1 MTLDTIRDKEPFN
14 QLSHRLE
21 AQQTEDTQFVG
32 SEDEGGIDFGK
43 VLGALR
49 RQSWVIF
56 GTTMLC
62 AAMGGI
68 KAATDTPIYQ
78 AQFELLAEPVSLES
92 QVISATTPESS
103 SREELVGV
111 IPNEAKLKVL
121 KSPRVLEPLI
131 KDLQSEY
138 PELSYDSLTNNLA
151 LSIDQENNIIQ
162 VNYTHEESEQ
172 VRAVLENLKDAY
184 LEFSL
189 EVRQSELNKG
199 LQFVEKQLPK
209 LRSRVDQIQSR
220 LQRLRQENNFI
231 DPTMEAEQLSDQIG
245 GFVEQRL
252 EVQAQLDEA
261 QLLAQDLQ
269 KELSQQSI
277 EKASASALTTPRYEA
292 LLEELQ
298 NIDTEI
304 AKESAIFSEN
314 SPKIQTLRQQR
325 QQLVPLL
332 RAEAQRAQRQ
342 VESQIRE
349 LQARDRA
356 LGQTIV
362 RLNRQSK
369 ELSESTRRY
378 TDLQR
383 ELEIASKNL
392 NQFLTKR
399 EALGIDLAQSESPWE
414 VLTPPDDPIASSA
427 SVTKNLVLGSALGL
441 LLGIGA
447 ALSLDRLRDLL
458 HSTKDIK
465 TVTRLPLLGSIP
477 YDKVLVMRDD
487 TTVKSLQPAS
497 SKLLNQSQSSLEQKT
512 SVAVES
518 FRSIYTNLRLLNP
531 DVPIQSIV
539 VSSSIPGEGK
549 STISTHLAEA
559 AAAMGRRVL
568 LVDADLRK
576 TKPNYPAE
584 RTNPLGLTNLID
596 QENLEV
602 EQVIQQSS
610 VEDNLFFLS
619 SGHLPP
625 DPSKLLASE
634 KMQRLMTHLQSQ
646 FEFVIY
652 DATILSG
659 FTDAYLLA
667 PATDGLVLVTGMG
680 KLKQSMLEE
689 TMQKLKV
696 SRTPVLGIVVN
707 GDKNMNIYQYNN
719 EE

>member
-1 MTLDTIRDKEPFN
+1 MTLDTIRGKEPFN
-14 QLSHRLE
+14 QLSHRPE
-21 AQQTEDTQFVG
+21 SQRTEYAEFVG
-32 SEDEGGIDFGK
+32 SGDEGGIDFGK
-43 VLGALR
+43 VLAALR

-68 KAATDTPIYQ
+68 KAATDTPIYK

-103 SREELVGV
+103 SREEVVGV
-111 IPNEAKLKVL
+111 VPNEAKLKVL
-121 KSPRVLEPLI
+121 KSPRILEPLI

-138 PELSYDSLTNNLA
+138 PELTYDSLTNNLE
-151 LSIDQENNIIQ
+151 LSIDKENNIIQ
-162 VNYTHEESEQ
+162 VNYEHEQAPQ
-172 VRAVLENLKDAY
+172 VRDVLEQLQDGY

-231 DPTMEAEQLSDQIG
+231 DPTMEAEQLSQQIG
-245 GFVEQRL
+245 GFVQQRL
-252 EVQAQLDEA
+252 EVQAKLDEA

-269 KELSQQSI
+269 EELSQQSI

-292 LLEELQ
+292 LLKELQ

-332 RAEAQRAQRQ
+332 RAEAQRAQRE

-356 LGQTIV
+356 LGQTIA

-369 ELSESTRRY
+369 ELSETTRQY

-383 ELEIASKNL
+383 ELEIASNNL

-414 VLTPPDDPIASSA
+414 VLTPPNDPMASSA
-427 SVTKNLVLGSALGL
+427 SVTRNLVLGSTLGL

-458 HSTKDIK
+458 HSTKDIQ

-487 TTVKSLQPAS
+487 AAVKSLQPAS
-497 SKLLNQSQSSLEQKT
+497 SRLLNQSQSFLEKT

-549 STISTHLAEA
+549 STVSTHLAEA

-602 EQVIQQSS
+602 EQVLQQSS

-634 KMQRLMTHLQSQ
+634 KMQRLMTDLQSQ
-646 FEFVIY
+646 FELIIY

-696 SRTPVLGIVVN
+696 SRTPILGIVVN
-707 GDKNMNIYQYNN
+707 GDKNISVENLYRNS
-719 EE
+719 

>member
-1 MTLDTIRDKEPFN
+1 
-14 QLSHRLE
+14 
-21 AQQTEDTQFVG
+21 
-32 SEDEGGIDFGK
+32 
-43 VLGALR
+43 
-49 RQSWVIF
+49 
-56 GTTMLC
+56 
-62 AAMGGI
+62 
-68 KAATDTPIYQ
+68 
-78 AQFELLAEPVSLES
+78 
-92 QVISATTPESS
+92 
-103 SREELVGV
+103 
-111 IPNEAKLKVL
+111 
-121 KSPRVLEPLI
+121 
-131 KDLQSEY
+131 
-138 PELSYDSLTNNLA
+138 
-151 LSIDQENNIIQ
+151 
-162 VNYTHEESEQ
+162 
-172 VRAVLENLKDAY
+172 
-184 LEFSL
+184 
-189 EVRQSELNKG
+189 
-199 LQFVEKQLPK
+199 
-209 LRSRVDQIQSR
+209 
-220 LQRLRQENNFI
+220 
-231 DPTMEAEQLSDQIG
+231 
-245 GFVEQRL
+245 
-252 EVQAQLDEA
+252 
-261 QLLAQDLQ
+261 
-269 KELSQQSI
+269 
-277 EKASASALTTPRYEA
+277 
-292 LLEELQ
+292 
-298 NIDTEI
+298 
-304 AKESAIFSEN
+304 
-314 SPKIQTLRQQR
+314 
-325 QQLVPLL
+325 
-332 RAEAQRAQRQ
+332 
-342 VESQIRE
+342 
-349 LQARDRA
+349 
-356 LGQTIV
+356 
-362 RLNRQSK
+362 
-369 ELSESTRRY
+369 
-378 TDLQR
+378 
-383 ELEIASKNL
+383 
-392 NQFLTKR
+392 LTKR

-447 ALSLDRLRDLL
+447 ALSLDRFRDLL
-458 HSTKDIK
+458 HSTKDIT

-477 YDKVLVMRDD
+477 YDKVLVIRDD
-487 TTVKSLQPAS
+487 TAVKSLQPAS

-549 STISTHLAEA
+549 STVSTHLAEA

-667 PATDGLVLVTGMG
+667 PATDGLLLVTGMG

-696 SRTPVLGIVVN
+696 SRTPILGIVVN
-707 GDKNMNIYQYNN
+707 GDKNISVENLYRNS
-719 EE
+719 

>member
-21 AQQTEDTQFVG
+21 AQRTEDTQFVG
-32 SEDEGGIDFGK
+32 GEDEGGIDFGK

-62 AAMGGI
+62 AALGGI
-68 KAATDTPIYQ
+68 KAATDTPIYKG
-78 AQFELLAEPVSLES
+78 QFELLAEPVSLES

-103 SREELVGV
+103 SREEVVGV
-111 IPNEAKLKVL
+111 VPNEAKLKVL

-138 PELSYDSLTNNLA
+138 PDLTYDSLTNNLE
-151 LSIDQENNIIQ
+151 LSIDKENNIIQ
-162 VNYTHEESEQ
+162 VNYEHEQAPQ
-172 VRAVLENLKDAY
+172 VQDVLEHLQDGY

-231 DPTMEAEQLSDQIG
+231 DPTMEAEQLSQQSG
-245 GFVEQRL
+245 AFVQQRL
-252 EVQAQLDEA
+252 EVQAKLDEA

-292 LLEELQ
+292 LLKELQ

-332 RAEAQRAQRQ
+332 RAEAQRAQRE

-356 LGQTIV
+356 LGQTIA

-369 ELSESTRRY
+369 ELSETTRRY

-383 ELEIASKNL
+383 ELEIASNNL

-414 VLTPPDDPIASSA
+414 VLTPPDDPMASSA
-427 SVTKNLVLGSALGL
+427 SVTRNLVLGSTLGL

-458 HSTKDIK
+458 HSTKDIQ

-487 TTVKSLQPAS
+487 AAVKSLQPAS
-497 SKLLNQSQSSLEQKT
+497 SRLLNQSQSFLEKT

-531 DVPIQSIV
+531 DLPIQSIV

-634 KMQRLMTHLQSQ
+634 KMQRLMTDLQSQ
-646 FEFVIY
+646 FELIIY

-696 SRTPVLGIVVN
+696 SRTPILGIVVN
-707 GDKNMNIYQYNN
+707 GDKNISVENLYRNS
-719 EE
+719 